1 MPHFTPKQLLLSAL
15 GIFVVLIFARFVNV
29 MSFPDSSTVL
39 DKGEPVK
46 IFSNQSLTQTFVA
59 KRDGL
64 SKIEFLLRTP
74 GPSKG
79 DRVQVTLADETCA
92 TSLRNTTLEASFLNS
107 DNLYEATFAPT
118 PDSRDQKYCAVI
130 TYQKASTPSKS
141 LRFFTTTG
149 TNEAMTFTL
158 PTGEATKNQSLSMRL
173 VYNNASVWQDLREL
187 TERISQYKPF
197 FLKDAFIAAIGITSV
212 LLSTGLIIVLILV

>member
-1 MPHFTPKQLLLSAL
+1 
-15 GIFVVLIFARFVNV
+15 

-130 TYQKASTPSKS
+130 TYQKASTQSKS
-141 LRFFTTTG
+141 LRFFTMANTDETL
-149 TNEAMTFTL
+149 TFT
-158 PTGEATKNQSLSMRL
+158 PASGEPTKNQSLSMRL
-173 VYNNASVWQDLREL
+173 VYNNNSVWQDLREL
-187 TERISQYKPF
+187 NQRISQYKPL
-197 FLKDAFIAAIGITSV
+197 FLKDAFIAGIGITSV
-212 LLSTGLIIVLILV
+212 VLSIGLITILILTAEEPRDPSR